1 MYDALKRHWVFGAGL
16 MAGALLLL
24 TPLLYD
30 VWPLGLLLI
39 FLHSPGYMIHQVEE
53 HAGDRFRTFVNERI
67 AGGRQ
72 ALSTLDVIWINV
84 GAVWGMNLAALYV
97 GGFVELGWGLTA
109 PYLMLVN
116 ALSHIGSAARFGG
129 YNPGLAT
136 SVLIFLPLSIAS
148 LWLIP
153 ATPLQQGVGLTI
165 AIAVHAAIALR
176 VVWRARRL
184 AP

>member
-1 MYDALKRHWVFGAGL
+1 MYETLKLHWVFGAGL

-30 VWPLGLLLI
+30 VWPLSLLLL

-53 HAGDRFRTFVNERI
+53 HAGDRFRAFVNARL
-67 AGGRQ
+67 AGGRE

-84 GAVWGMNLAALYV
+84 GAVWGMNLAALYA
-97 GGFVELGWGLTA
+97 GRFVEPGWGLAA

-116 ALSHIGSAARFGG
+116 AISHIGSAAKFGG

-136 SVLIFLPLSIAS
+136 SVAIFLPLSIAS

-153 ATPLQQGVGLTI
+153 ATPLQHGLGLAL
-165 AIAVHAAIALR
+165 AIAVHLAIAVR
-176 VVWRARRL
+176 VMWRAKRL
-184 AP
+184 AR